1 MYERGNERILWSTGR
16 GLGRGVD
23 SSISQHQSRC
33 SKAQSSKGAG
43 SRVLGEKCRSWMGN
57 NSVRYSY
64 LASPEILAVVTKCNF
79 RRLDRDVCDARL
91 NTPGLVWRIGVYFAA
106 SENK

>member
-43 SRVLGEKCRSWMGN
+43 SRVLGEKCRSLMGN
-57 NSVRYSY
+57 NTVLLG

-79 RRLDRDVCDARL
+79 RRLDRDVTQD
-91 NTPGLVWRIGVYFAA
+91 
-106 SENK
+106 